1 MLTNLVPA
9 AQGKPRIKS
18 YHFNIK
24 TKGEQ
29 NDTDDNKNTNRAT
42 REAQRVSKEKRIN
55 S

>member
-24 TKGEQ
+24 TKG
-29 NDTDDNKNTNRAT
+29 A
-42 REAQRVSKEKRIN
+42 KEWYRQQ
-55 S
+55 